1 MLDAL
6 WEPLGYAF
14 MQRALLAALL
24 AAVACAVV
32 GAFVILRGM
41 AFMGEA
47 VGHSSLA
54 GMAVAYMMG
63 GNVFWG
69 ALAWAVPASL
79 GITFISR
86 RAKLRLDTAISIIF
100 ASGFALGIILISRVS
115 NYTADLFGLLFGN
128 VLAASWGE
136 AALIGGMALGVLL
149 AVGAFYKE
157 LLFTSYDA
165 DMAAAS
171 GIPVRLVQ
179 YFLPVLVAVTT
190 VVALKTVGIVLVL
203 ALLVTPPA
211 TATLLARRLPAIIA
225 VSVAVAAVSVVAGLY
240 LSFYADLPSGPSVV
254 IVATGFFLL
263 ALLLSPRKGAWRWLR
278 TPPIIG
284 SGPTQAG
291 DGRAGD

>member
-1 MLDAL
+1 MLDSL

-14 MQRALLAALL
+14 MQRALVAALL
-24 AAVACAVV
+24 ASVACAVV
-32 GAFVILRGM
+32 GTFVILRGM

-47 VGHSSLA
+47 IGHSSLA
-54 GMAVAYMMG
+54 GMAVAYFLG

-86 RAKLRLDTAISIIF
+86 RAKLRLDTAIGIIF
-100 ASGFALGIILISRVS
+100 AGGFALGIILMSQVN

-136 AALIGGMALGVLL
+136 AALTGGMALGVLA
-149 AVGAFYKE
+149 AVAAFYKE
-157 LLFTSYDA
+157 LLFTAYDA

-211 TATLLARRLPAIIA
+211 TATLLARRLPGIMAA
-225 VSVAVAAVSVVAGLY
+225 SVAVAVVSVVAGLY
-240 LSFYADLPSGPSVV
+240 LSFYADLPTGPSIVM
-254 IVATGFFLL
+254 VATGFFLL
-263 ALLLSPRKGAWRWLR
+263 ALLFSPSKGVWRRLQR
-278 TPPIIG
+278 SPPTETAAAG
-284 SGPTQAG
+284 SGA
-291 DGRAGD
+291 DR